1 MTASTSWTAWTAS
14 TATGRLR
21 AGTGFVLRSWRL
33 ELWQLMRSR
42 LYLFQCVLL
51 PLIFASLAFYMFRS
65 STRHVAPI
73 DVALSAA
80 LMGMW
85 SSTLLGSGNAINRLR
100 WSQIL
105 EPLVA
110 SPRSTFLITLP
121 FALATASLG
130 VYGLVAT
137 LLWSALLFDMPL
149 HIADPLLFV
158 GAVGVTVVALGMLGL
173 LMASAFILYPTAQS
187 LANFFEYPVWML
199 SGMLVPISTLPAS
212 VRSISYLLAPTW
224 GVKALEGAAA
234 GTSGAGSAVGMCALL
249 SAVYIAVTL
258 LLQKR
263 FEWLARSSGTLAL
276 Q

>member
-1 MTASTSWTAWTAS
+1 MTAR
-14 TATGRLR
+14 ATLVALR
-21 AGTGFVLRSWRL
+21 ADSGYLVRAWRL
-33 ELWQLMRSR
+33 ELSQLLRSR

-51 PLIFASLAFYMFRS
+51 PLIFASLAFYMFGA
-65 STRHVAPI
+65 STRHVAPV

-85 SSTLLGSGNAINRLR
+85 SATLLGSGNAITRLR
-100 WSQIL
+100 LMQIL

-121 FALATASLG
+121 FTVAAASLG
-130 VYGLVAT
+130 VYGLGAT
-137 LLWSALLFDMPL
+137 LLWSALLFGMPL
-149 HIADPLLFV
+149 HIASPLLFLA
-158 GAVGVTVVALGMLGL
+158 AVVATVLALGMLGL

-199 SGMLVPISTLPAS
+199 SGMLVPISTLSGPMRT
-212 VRSISYLLAPTW
+212 VSYLLAPTW

-234 GTSGAGSAVGMCALL
+234 GSPQAGPAVAMCALL
-249 SAVYIAVTL
+249 SVCYVAITL
-258 LLQKR
+258 VLQRR